1 MNTLKYTAI
10 SLAIGLTFSVGAMA
24 ETMSK
29 DIYKASTDRIETEY
43 KADKAKCDSL
53 SGNASD
59 ICIAES
65 KGKEKIAKADL
76 DARNK
81 NNNES
86 RYDALVAKAE
96 ANYSVAK
103 EKCDDQAGNKKDI
116 CIKEAKAAE
125 TAAIADAKSQLKIT
139 EANKSANKEY
149 TKART
154 DAQEKTRDS
163 RKDAAEDKSDA
174 NYAVAKEK
182 CDALDGDAKDKCVDE
197 AKNRFGK

>member
-1 MNTLKYTAI
+1 MNRLKSTAI

-43 KADKAKCDSL
+43 KADKAQCNSL

-59 ICIAES
+59 ICIADA

-81 NNNES
+81 NDTES

-96 ANYSVAK
+96 ANYAIAR
-103 EKCDDQAGNKKDI
+103 EKCDDQAGNKKDV

-125 TAAIADAKSQLKIT
+125 TTAIANAKSQLKIS
-139 EANKSANKEY
+139 EANKTANKKY
-149 TKART
+149 ASARN
-154 DAQEKTRDS
+154 DAQEKTNES
-163 RKDAAEDKSDA
+163 RNDATADKSDA

-182 CDALDGDAKDKCVDE
+182 CDALDGDAKDKCVDQ